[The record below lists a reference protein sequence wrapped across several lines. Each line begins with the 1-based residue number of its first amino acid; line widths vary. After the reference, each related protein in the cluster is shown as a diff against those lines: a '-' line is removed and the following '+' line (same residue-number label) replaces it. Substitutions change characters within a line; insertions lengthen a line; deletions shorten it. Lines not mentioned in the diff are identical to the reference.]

1 MPEPE
6 VRAVADNLM
15 QALRFF
21 GHARA
26 SSEIQ
31 DLPGL
36 SLIFCGLN
44 YAAFNA
50 ALLARPV
57 NGDVKELSRLIQ
69 FSAQQFDSRN
79 LRWTCWICDDF
90 LSRGVLRDA
99 DRIFSKYGLRPL
111 TEAPGMYAEGLH
123 PPHHKLPSLEV
134 RPVVDAESRSAFA
147 EIMSVAFEI
156 PSGVCTAIYGSEFAW
171 TGEFRGYVGFVDGK
185 AVTTAAAMITG
196 DVIGLYS
203 VATLPGYRRMGHAE
217 AIMRVVIEQSGA
229 ARTVLQSTRSG
240 LSLYERMGYRAVTN
254 FNVYIAD

>member
-6 VRAVADNLM
+6 VRAVADNLL

-26 SSEIQ
+26 SSEIR

-57 NGDVKELSRLIQ
+57 DADGQELSRLIQ
-69 FSAQQFDSRN
+69 VSAQQFDSRN
-79 LRWTCWICDDF
+79 LRWTCWICDDY
-90 LSRGVLRDA
+90 LSRQVLRDA
-99 DRIFSKYGLRPL
+99 DHIFGRYGLRPL
-111 TEAPGMYAEGLH
+111 TEAPGMYAEKLL
-123 PPHHKLPSLEV
+123 PPHHKLPPLEV
-134 RPVVDAESRSAFA
+134 RRVTDAVTRSAFA

-156 PSGVCTAIYGSEFAW
+156 PPAVCAAIYGSEFAW
-171 TGEFRGYVGFVDGK
+171 VGDFRGYIGFADGK
-185 AVTTAAAMITG
+185 PVTTAAAMLTG

-203 VATLPGYRRMGHAE
+203 VATLPAYRRLGYAE
-217 AIMRVVIEQSGA
+217 AIMRRVIEQSGI